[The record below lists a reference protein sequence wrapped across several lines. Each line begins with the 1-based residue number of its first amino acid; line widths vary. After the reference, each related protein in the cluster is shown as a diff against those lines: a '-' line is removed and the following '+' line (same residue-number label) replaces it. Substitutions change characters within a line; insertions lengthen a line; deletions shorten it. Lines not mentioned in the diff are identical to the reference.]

1 MPSRGPR
8 SQMDRSSFG
17 GPSIWNRGAHPSPEI
32 IHIGCAGWNIP
43 RQSVAHFELEGT
55 HLERY
60 SRTFNCCEINSSF
73 YRPTQVF
80 YLGTMVRIGTE
91 RLSIIATHLKSLTH
105 STFKPCTR
113 L

>member
-80 YLGTMVRIGTE
+80 HLGTMVPHRYRKTFDFP
-91 RLSIIATHLKSLTH
+91 LKFRGQLPMKS
-105 STFKPCTR
+105 S
-113 L
+113 